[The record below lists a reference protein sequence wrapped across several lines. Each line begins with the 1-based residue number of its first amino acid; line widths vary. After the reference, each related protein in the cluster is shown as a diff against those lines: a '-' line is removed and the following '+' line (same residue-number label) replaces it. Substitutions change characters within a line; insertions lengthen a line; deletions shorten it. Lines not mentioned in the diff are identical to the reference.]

1 MAYRIPDDDRL
12 EEAINIVMGRER
24 QIRSQAAMTE
34 LVSKE
39 LRKEYEDYRVRGE
52 RIRRV
57 AIERGLLKIEIE
69 YNEHDDPSSADVC
82 PVCGNPMNIITNT
95 TLDGREADIGRHC
108 TRCPY
113 QTGIKK
119 RTPGRYTFIRGG
131 SRKDR
136 MTIEDRAEMLKEAA
150 ELFDKATSLVN
161 GATKGTEFGI
171 RGRRFLKNVEKAVSS
186 KKDGN
191 SLTNITKDMERGGP
205 HCWTR
210 PLVSVKD
217 ANRKDI

>member
-1 MAYRIPDDDRL
+1 MAYKIPDDDRL

-39 LRKEYEDYRVRGE
+39 LRKEYDDYRVSGE

-69 YNEHDDPSSADVC
+69 YNEHDDQSSVDVC
-82 PVCGNPMNIITNT
+82 PVCGDPMNIITNT
-95 TLDGREADIGRHC
+95 TLDGREADIGRNC

-113 QTGIKK
+113 HTGIKK

-131 SRKDR
+131 SKKDR
-136 MTIEDRAEMLKEAA
+136 MTAEDRVEMMKEAS
-150 ELFDKATSLVN
+150 ELFNRASSLVN
-161 GATKGTEFGI
+161 SATKGTELGI
-171 RGRRFLKNVEKAVSS
+171 RGRRFLKNVDKAVSS

-191 SLTNITKDMERGGP
+191 SLVNITKDMERGGRP
-205 HCWTR
+205 GWTR

-217 ANRKDI
+217 VNRKDI